1 MRLAKQVLHHNI
13 NDFCYIIYLNYL
25 LYRNGIATRTELL
38 IGVLSCIKES
48 FKRLYWKPSS
58 IIS

>member
-48 FKRLYWKPSS
+48 FKRLY
-58 IIS
+58 